1 MGFSR
6 QEYWS
11 VVPRPGMLQFMES
24 QRVAHDWVTEL
35 NWTDSIWDENTKTE
49 TFVGQTTF
57 DKLVKLLV
65 DQSYTTLWDP
75 MDCNPPGSS
84 VHGILQARELEWL
97 PFPSPGDLPNSGVEP
112 RSPVLRILYHLS
124 QQGQVNWTSNVNNYC
139 YNRWQNY
146 KELFHFLWATFNI
159 TFILFLC

>member
-1 MGFSR
+1 MSGLYLCLSGKWAFSNS
-6 QEYWS
+6 S
-11 VVPRPGMLQFMES
+11 VWQNYSLSCYQFPSPTAILSSAAAAAAASLQS
-24 QRVAHDWVTEL
+24 CP
-35 NWTDSIWDENTKTE
+35 
-49 TFVGQTTF
+49 
-57 DKLVKLLV
+57 
-65 DQSYTTLWDP
+65 TLWDP